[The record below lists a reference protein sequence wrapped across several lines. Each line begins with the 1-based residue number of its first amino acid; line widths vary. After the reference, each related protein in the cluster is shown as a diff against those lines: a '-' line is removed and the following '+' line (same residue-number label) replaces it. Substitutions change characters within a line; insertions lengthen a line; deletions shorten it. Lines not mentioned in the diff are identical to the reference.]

1 MGVANGLTHERPKGG
16 AMPSSAAR
24 HRSIANIQRVY
35 LPMSARRLR
44 WLGFFA
50 WSRAKLWGLVLSLFT
65 SGLTTFEGTDVNPR
79 AMATK
84 VRLPDGPLI
93 VVANHV
99 SHVDSVAL
107 VSMIGRTRPVVL
119 AAAADYWLQDAASE
133 YLSRGSIGI
142 WPVRRDEGGWQDLEA
157 AGELVAAGVVLVVFA
172 EGSRS
177 RDGVVQEF
185 HTGAFRL
192 AAEIGPQV
200 LPIAI
205 AGSRDVMPVGA
216 TRPKRR
222 PINLRLGRPRHV
234 TSAEIDT
241 AASQARAEISELL
254 KSPTLNL
261 PGREWQRIRKGAF
274 SIAGLLICFFWAV
287 GEGISWP
294 LVAEMPLMLFVV
306 TVGLRWRGLLIISTS
321 ALGSAVGIITNWWLV
336 QQGIHAPSPLTA
348 DLMFEVARNQLLTH
362 PDTAFWAQ
370 MWNGIPVK
378 VYAAEAGRAH
388 IPFDQLVVALVPRML
403 RIFILG
409 TGTWLLGGLLSRWL
423 KPCLG
428 FVQGTSLAMFPIGL
442 WWAFQYWQ
450 S

>member
-1 MGVANGLTHERPKGG
+1 MTAT
-16 AMPSSAAR
+16 AR
-24 HRSIANIQRVY
+24 IDRSVTNVQRAY
-35 LPMSARRLR
+35 LPVSARKLR
-44 WLGFFA
+44 WHSFFA

-65 SGLTTFEGTDVNPR
+65 SGLTTFQGADENPR
-79 AMATK
+79 PIASK
-84 VRLPDGPLI
+84 VRLPKGPLI
-93 VVANHV
+93 VVANHA

-157 AGELVAAGVVLVVFA
+157 AGELVAAGFVLVVFA

-177 RDGVVQEF
+177 RDDKVQEF

-192 AAEIGPQV
+192 AAEIGAQV

-222 PINLRLGRPRHV
+222 SINLRLGRPRHV
-234 TSAEIDT
+234 GADEVE
-241 AASQARAEISELL
+241 AAANQTRAEISALL
-254 KSPTLNL
+254 EPPTQNL
-261 PGREWQRIRKGAF
+261 PGREWQRISKGAF
-274 SIAGLLICFFWAV
+274 SLTGLLICFFWAV

-306 TVGLRWRGLLIISTS
+306 TVGLRWRGLLIISAS

-336 QQGIHAPSPLTA
+336 QQGIHAPSPMTA
-348 DLMFEVARNQLLTH
+348 DLMFQVARHQLLTH
-362 PDTAFWAQ
+362 PESAFWAQ

-378 VYAAEAGRAH
+378 VYAAEAGLTH
-388 IPFDQLVVALVPRML
+388 MPIDQLLVALVPRML

-428 FVQGTSLAMFPIGL
+428 FVQGTSLGMFPLGL